1 MKIPETLKKS
11 VVTGVK
17 VLGYILASVLLTVI
31 TSVAFNE
38 WLEVYVNDAVLY
50 AVINVALASL
60 AKAIKEQTE
69 EGSTIRK
76 VL

>member
-1 MKIPETLKKS
+1 MKIPETLKRS

-17 VLGYILASVLLTVI
+17 VLGYILVSVLLTVI

-50 AVINVALASL
+50 AVINVALASF
-60 AKAIKEQTE
+60 ARAIKEQTE
-69 EGSTIRK
+69 EDSVARK

>member
-17 VLGYILASVLLTVI
+17 VLGYILVSVLLTVI

-50 AVINVALASL
+50 AVINVALASF
-60 AKAIKEQTE
+60 ARAIKEQTG
-69 EGSTIRK
+69 EGSVARK

>member
-17 VLGYILASVLLTVI
+17 VLGYILVSVFLTVI

-60 AKAIKEQTE
+60 ARAIKEQTGE
-69 EGSTIRK
+69 DSAVRK